1 MSEFLTDLQQYKG
14 HTILT
19 GDRPT
24 GRLHLGHYIGSLRA
38 RVALQHTNSQFV
50 IIADQ
55 QALTDN
61 ADNPGRVRE
70 NVLEVVLDYLAVGID
85 PSVTTIFLQSGV
97 PQITEL
103 FLYYLNLIPYSRL
116 ERNPTVKTEIAQKGM
131 GDSVPAGFVC
141 YPAHQV
147 GDITAF
153 GATLVPVGRDQ
164 LPMIELTNDV
174 VDKFNL
180 TYGRGNEVL
189 TRCQALIPKI
199 GVLPGLDGNAKMGKT
214 TGNALFLADSPS
226 EIDKKI
232 KGAKSDP
239 GHLKIEDPGN
249 PENSTVFQY
258 LRAFDPDESG
268 LLELEARYRGGGVSD
283 GAVKERLRT
292 VLHDLLTPIRKR
304 REGFAS
310 DPAEVLR
317 IIKAGT
323 QRAEERAA
331 QTLHRVKAAMGINY
345 FE

>member
-1 MSEFLTDLQQYKG
+1 MNEFLKDLEQYQG

-38 RVALQHTNSQFV
+38 RVALQHTNRQFV

-61 ADNPGRVRE
+61 FDKPERVRE

-85 PSVTTIFLQSGV
+85 PAVTTIFLQSGV

-103 FLYYLNLIPYSRL
+103 FLYYLNLISYARL

-131 GDSVPAGFVC
+131 EDSVPAGFVC

-174 VDKFNL
+174 VDKFNA
-180 TYGRGNEVL
+180 TYGKGRTIL
-189 TRCQALIPKI
+189 TRCEALIPKI

-214 TGNALFLADSPS
+214 LGNALFLGDSPA

-239 GHLKIEDPGN
+239 GHLRIEDPGD
-249 PENSTVFQY
+249 PENSTVFKY
-258 LRAFDPDESG
+258 LRAFDPDPQG
-268 LLELEARYRGGGVSD
+268 LLELEARYRAGGVSD
-283 GAVKERLRT
+283 GSVKERLRGA
-292 VLHDLLTPIRKR
+292 LHALLTPIRSR
-304 REGFAS
+304 REEFAK
-310 DPAEVLR
+310 DPAEVMK

-323 QRAEERAA
+323 ERARARAEETLAA
-331 QTLHRVKAAMGINY
+331 VKGAMGIDY
-345 FE
+345 FK